1 MYFVGQFKV
10 QHTSKMNTIKSLLT
24 KSSKKQATANAQY
37 GCFQTGVLGQFN
49 SPSIVD
55 IFIANKNVT
64 EVTFKDTVRTAG
76 KLADQAVSLKIRDAD
91 RDDEEID
98 IVEEFI
104 GEELDEFYA
113 ECSSLQEVIR
123 KDEIEKAITNYLFK
137 TWKIL
142 KMKLLWLKTLSAK

>member
-1 MYFVGQFKV
+1 
-10 QHTSKMNTIKSLLT
+10 MNTIKSLLT
-24 KSSKKQATANAQY
+24 KSSKKQTTEKENAHY
-37 GCFQTGVLGQFN
+37 GSFQTGALGRFN

-55 IFIANKNVT
+55 IFVANKNVT

-76 KLADQAVSLKIRDAD
+76 KLADELVSLKIRDVEP
-91 RDDEEID
+91 DDEEID

-123 KDEIEKAITNYLFK
+123 KAKIEKAITNYLFK
-137 TWKIL
+137 TWKGNIENTEDETV
-142 KMKLLWLKTLSAK
+142 MN